1 MDGDLWMRVLYAGIL
16 LLALGGWAVAEM
28 RKGFGRTAKM
38 AVAWGMIFLGAVALY
53 GLWGD
58 IRKSVRPQQ
67 QVEAGSVIL
76 PRAEDGHYFAEITV
90 GDVPVVFMVDTGA
103 SQVVLS
109 PGDAKRLG
117 IDGQGLA
124 YSGQAMTANGP
135 VQTAQV
141 TLRDVRFGP
150 FSDDQIRAAV
160 TTGSMDVSLLGMS
173 YLGQFEISIK
183 GDEMQLRR

>member
-183 GDEMQLRR
+183 GDEMELRR

>member
-76 PRAEDGHYFAEITV
+76 PRAE
-90 GDVPVVFMVDTGA
+90 
-103 SQVVLS
+103 
-109 PGDAKRLG
+109 AKRLG